1 MTTYKEIFGKPIKV
15 LTGDPA
21 PTPITY
27 TVTVANPGSGNVY
40 YIDGVQTPT
49 LELYEGNTYNFDYS
63 AATGH
68 PFRFATA
75 ADAAGST
82 QYTTGVSV
90 DSNITTIVVA
100 SGAPN
105 LFYYCTNHNGM
116 GGRALTPEHP
126 TEYEGQIWYNSTLGS
141 FRSVL
146 SVSAWSAGGNLSTA
160 RYGGASSGTETAA
173 LLSGGNTLPG
183 GSDSPTGATEE
194 YGGTSWTAGGSLS
207 TARYSSG
214 AFGVQTASLITGGD
228 NRPPGSAYL
237 TTTENY
243 NGSSWTSGTA
253 YPVAITN
260 SAGFG
265 TTTAGVIAGGGTP
278 SSAPGVTTTT
288 EYSGGSWTSGG
299 ALPLLRRWS
308 GTSGT
313 ATAGLIFLGQT
324 PPNVMANT
332 DSYNGTAWT
341 AEAAANTKRTG
352 WYGGNMGSGTQTSAM
367 MAGGWTPF
375 TPNPTETERY
385 DGSSWSTGPALASG
399 IEYNSGGGSFSSGI
413 TTGGRA
419 PGVVTTTQEFNTS
432 IFSPIAATWASSGN
446 MVNTLRGRASGGEQT
461 ASIAAGGETPRTAD
475 TEYYD
480 GSSWSEQSNMN
491 TARNQLGGAGTQTA
505 FLVFGGE
512 APGPTAVTES
522 WDGSSWSEVNDL
534 GTARRNVG
542 SFGTQT
548 AAVAVGGFGPGV
560 SDYSARVEEWNGS
573 SWSSNPNAL
582 PNDLAQSDCTGIA
595 TAGLVFGGI
604 IPPSGTKQTAT
615 FSFDGTSFSA
625 GGALNTA
632 TTESHA
638 TAGSQTAALVA
649 GGYAPAASTKT
660 ELYNGTS
667 WSTTTSMATARGGA
681 AGLGSNSVS
690 TAALAAG
697 GNNPGGDLN
706 ATEEF
711 TGEIP
716 ALGYKTISDS

>member
-15 LTGDPA
+15 LSSDP
-21 PTPITY
+21 T
-27 TVTVANPGSGNVY
+27 
-40 YIDGVQTPT
+40 
-49 LELYEGNTYNFDYS
+49 
-63 AATGH
+63 
-68 PFRFATA
+68 
-75 ADAAGST
+75 DA
-82 QYTTGVSV
+82 
-90 DSNITTIVVA
+90 
-100 SGAPN
+100 GA
-105 LFYYCTNHNGM
+105 
-116 GGRALTPEHP
+116 
-126 TEYEGQIWYNSTLGS
+126 EGQIWYNSTLGS
-141 FRSVL
+141 FRSVVAVG
-146 SVSAWSAGGNLSTA
+146 SWSAGGNLNTA

-432 IFSPIAATWASSGN
+432 IYSPTAATWASGGDLNKARSQ
-446 MVNTLRGRASGGEQT
+446 LASAGSQT
-461 ASIAAGGETPRTAD
+461 ANVAFGGGDNSFEANESE
-475 TEYYD
+475 EYN
-480 GSSWSEQSNMN
+480 GTSWSEGNNLNTGRTALAGFGIQTAAVGFGGRAAPNFTTTTAKSEEYDGTSWSEGNDLN
-491 TARNQLGGAGTQTA
+491 TARYELAGAGILTA
-505 FLVFGGE
+505 GLAFGGS
-512 APGPTAVTES
+512 PTATLTETY
-522 WDGSSWSEVNDL
+522 DGTSWSEVNDL
-534 GTARRNVG
+534 STGRRG
-542 SFGTQT
+542 LSGAGTQT
-548 AAVAVGGFGPGV
+548 AALAIGGVASPGNTT
-560 SDYSARVEEWNGS
+560 AVEE
-573 SWSSNPNAL
+573 
-582 PNDLAQSDCTGIA
+582 
-595 TAGLVFGGI
+595 FGG
-604 IPPSGTKQTAT
+604 
-615 FSFDGTSFSA
+615 TSWTS
-625 GGALNTA
+625 GGALPVA
-632 TTESHA
+632 TQAAAASGT
-638 TAGSQTAALVA
+638 QTAALNYFGSAPGRVTTTL
-649 GGYAPAASTKT
+649 GYD
-660 ELYNGTS
+660 GTS
-667 WSTTTSMATARGGA
+667 WSTRPNGATARNGLAGSPGGT
-681 AGLGSNSVS
+681 N
-690 TAALAAG
+690 TAALAS
-697 GNNPGGDLN
+697 GGDSPPTYSN
-706 ATEEF
+706 KTEEF

>member
-15 LTGDPA
+15 VSSDP
-21 PTPITY
+21 T
-27 TVTVANPGSGNVY
+27 
-40 YIDGVQTPT
+40 
-49 LELYEGNTYNFDYS
+49 
-63 AATGH
+63 
-68 PFRFATA
+68 
-75 ADAAGST
+75 DA
-82 QYTTGVSV
+82 
-90 DSNITTIVVA
+90 
-100 SGAPN
+100 GA
-105 LFYYCTNHNGM
+105 
-116 GGRALTPEHP
+116 
-126 TEYEGQIWYNSTLGS
+126 EGQIWYNSTLGS
-141 FRSVL
+141 FRSVVAVG
-146 SVSAWSAGGNLSTA
+146 SWSAGGNLNTA

-432 IFSPIAATWASSGN
+432 IYSPTAATWASGGDLNKARSQ
-446 MVNTLRGRASGGEQT
+446 LASAGSQT
-461 ASIAAGGETPRTAD
+461 ANVAFGGGDNSFEANESE
-475 TEYYD
+475 EYN
-480 GSSWSEQSNMN
+480 GTSWSEGNDLN
-491 TARNQLGGAGTQTA
+491 TARYELAGAGILTA
-505 FLVFGGE
+505 GLAFGGS
-512 APGPTAVTES
+512 PTATLTETY
-522 WDGSSWSEVNDL
+522 DGTSWSEVNDL
-534 GTARRNVG
+534 STGRRG
-542 SFGTQT
+542 LSGAGTQT
-548 AAVAVGGFGPGV
+548 AALAIGGVASPGNTT
-560 SDYSARVEEWNGS
+560 AVEE
-573 SWSSNPNAL
+573 
-582 PNDLAQSDCTGIA
+582 
-595 TAGLVFGGI
+595 FGG
-604 IPPSGTKQTAT
+604 
-615 FSFDGTSFSA
+615 TSWTS
-625 GGALNTA
+625 GGALPVA
-632 TTESHA
+632 TQAAAASGT
-638 TAGSQTAALVA
+638 QTAALNYFGSAPGRVTTTL
-649 GGYAPAASTKT
+649 GYD
-660 ELYNGTS
+660 GTS
-667 WSTTTSMATARGGA
+667 WSTRPNGATARNGLAGSPGGT
-681 AGLGSNSVS
+681 N
-690 TAALAAG
+690 TAALAS
-697 GNNPGGDLN
+697 GGDSPPTYSN
-706 ATEEF
+706 KTEEF